1 VEEGE
6 LEDETLKYWITDV
19 CNSVFSS
26 AFHSLS
32 KDAMSYEHTKIFC
45 SEGILRNI
53 VMLTSRYR
61 LTERQVRL
69 IDDHIEQKI
78 VPYMKKKY
86 PMTESTDV
94 NKAIDESVKPIDNR

>member
-1 VEEGE
+1 
-6 LEDETLKYWITDV
+6 
-19 CNSVFSS
+19 
-26 AFHSLS
+26 
-32 KDAMSYEHTKIFC
+32 MSYEHTKIFC

-53 VMLTSRYR
+53 VLLTNKFK
-61 LTERQVRL
+61 LTERQIRL

-94 NKAIDESVKPIDNR
+94 NKTIDENVKPIDNR